1 MNLDIRHLKLII
13 AVSEEKSVTKAG
25 ERLHLTQSALSHQL
39 RDIESRLG
47 TPLFLRLNKKMVLT
61 QAGERLLYSARQIL
75 EELRRAED
83 DLKQM
88 AASNHGALRLS
99 TECYTCYHW
108 LPEIFR
114 EFSRKYPQ
122 VEVKIALETTHE
134 PLPALLNGKL
144 DLAIVTTPR
153 RDKRLLYKPL
163 FKDELVAIMP
173 PAHPLAARE
182 YLRARDF
189 ADQHLILYVTPKDSD
204 LYQLVLLPAGVT
216 PAKLSVMQLT
226 EAIIEMVKAGLG
238 ISVLARWAVQEQ
250 LAAGTLVARPVTKK
264 GLQRQWSA
272 ALLKNDFVP
281 TYVTEFIELLSRPA
295 MPLVRP
301 DIVRLAALTQ

>member
-1 MNLDIRHLKLII
+1 
-13 AVSEEKSVTKAG
+13 
-25 ERLHLTQSALSHQL
+25 
-39 RDIESRLG
+39 
-47 TPLFLRLNKKMVLT
+47 
-61 QAGERLLYSARQIL
+61 
-75 EELRRAED
+75 
-83 DLKQM
+83 
-88 AASNHGALRLS
+88 
-99 TECYTCYHW
+99 
-108 LPEIFR
+108 
-114 EFSRKYPQ
+114 
-122 VEVKIALETTHE
+122 
-134 PLPALLNGKL
+134 
-144 DLAIVTTPR
+144 
-153 RDKRLLYKPL
+153 
-163 FKDELVAIMP
+163 MP
-173 PAHPLAARE
+173 PAHPLTAKP

-226 EAIIEMVKAGLG
+226 EAIIELVKAGLG

-281 TYVTEFIELLSRPA
+281 TYVTEFIELLSRPV

-301 DIVRLAALTQ
+301 DIVRLAALAQ